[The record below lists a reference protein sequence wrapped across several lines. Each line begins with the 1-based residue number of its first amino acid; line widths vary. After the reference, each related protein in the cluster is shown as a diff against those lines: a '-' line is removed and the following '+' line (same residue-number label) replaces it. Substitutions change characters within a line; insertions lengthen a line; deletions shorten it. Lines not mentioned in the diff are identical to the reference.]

1 MEKTNNFTPTQDDAF
16 DFLVAEFDQQKR
28 KVEELAQFF
37 NDPAYTHALELFQRY
52 NDKDDRQKLGYDN
65 PEGALKVL
73 AADYWV
79 KAMSRTDVWD
89 WMPAERRE
97 QWNDQLRALDV
108 PSFDEETVRATI
120 GDLLMKRK
128 HFFAEQVDG
137 VFRALSRTHVTN
149 QPEGFGKRFII
160 PNLFESW
167 GSLSWQKMERL
178 YDLRSAIATILGRER
193 PYRDTTRDLIE
204 WVRRVNGQWHTVDG
218 GAFKIRIYN
227 GVGTAHVEV
236 NPQVAWRL
244 NEVLSVLHPMAIP
257 EKNRKP
263 AKVKRKLKDFELMQD
278 MLPDQVSRIVGG
290 IEKAYTH
297 ERYGFNDVRRS
308 RIPDTYLVCH
318 SVDKHV
324 NDRVREVLKH
334 IGGVETSPAMWFFDY
349 NPIDVCKRIQFDGS
363 IPDFK
368 SHQFYPTPDHIV
380 DAAITE
386 LGLSEGQSVLEPSAG
401 IGGIACKIPGNVT
414 AVEISSL
421 HCDILKAR
429 RAGEVI
435 QADFMKWKAERKFD
449 RIIMNPPYSQG
460 RWKAHTERA
469 ASMLADGGVL
479 VAILPA
485 SAANGWGIDGFK
497 VVPIEVFKDDFDKA
511 SVDVVV
517 VKITR

>member
-1 MEKTNNFTPTQDDAF
+1 MTNFTPTQDDAF
-16 DFLVAEFDQQKR
+16 DFLVREFEQQKQ
-28 KVEELAQFF
+28 KVVELAGFF
-37 NDPAYTHALELFQRY
+37 SDPAYAQALELFQRY
-52 NDKDDRQKLGYDN
+52 NSKEEQSKLGYDD
-65 PEGALKVL
+65 PTGAIKVL
-73 AADYWV
+73 AADFWV

-97 QWNDQLRALDV
+97 QWNDQLRALEV
-108 PSFDEETVRATI
+108 PEFEQETVRATI

-137 VFRALSRTHVTN
+137 VFRSLSRTHVTN

-160 PNLFESW
+160 SNLIDSW
-167 GSLSWQKMERL
+167 GSLSWQKQERL
-178 YDLRSAIATILGRER
+178 YDLRCAIATVLGRER
-193 PYRDTTRDLIE
+193 PDRSTTRDLIE
-204 WVRRVNGQWHTVDG
+204 WVRKINGEWHTVDG
-218 GAFKIRIYN
+218 AAFKIRIYN
-227 GVGTAHVEV
+227 GVGTAHIEV
-236 NPQVAWRL
+236 HPEVSWRL
-244 NEVLSVLHPMAIP
+244 NEVLSMLHPMTIP

-308 RIPDTYLVCH
+308 RIPDTYLICH

-349 NPIDVCKRIQFDGS
+349 NPINVCKRIQFDGS

-380 DAAITE
+380 EAAVAE
-386 LGLSEGQSVLEPSAG
+386 LGELDGKSILEPSAG
-401 IGGIACKIPGNVT
+401 IGGIVTKLPGGVT

-421 HCDILKAR
+421 HCEIIETRDRSAD
-429 RAGEVI
+429 VI
-435 QADFMKWKAERKFD
+435 RADFMKWKTDRKFD

-469 ASMLADGGVL
+469 ANLLADDGVL

-497 VVPIEVFKDDFDKA
+497 VVPLDTFVGDFDRA
-511 SVDVVV
+511 SVDVVIV
-517 VKITR
+517 RITK